1 MGKVLMLV
9 GASAAVV
16 AAAAVLVWFIVFSGL
31 NQPAQFVYG
40 GF

>member
-1 MGKVLMLV
+1 MGNRLMLA
-9 GASAAVV
+9 GATAAVV
-16 AAAAVLVWFIVFSGL
+16 LAGIVLVWFIAFSGL